1 MSEMKLIMES
11 WRAFRLEEEEGP
23 KFKEDKED
31 AIGLVDKVANEKDRQ
46 KKQIVSRALESDKDI
61 APVMDALE
69 ELFKELKGEE
79 IEEGIEQAYD
89 DMTATASG
97 AVLDASSKVSEF
109 LNSTSAG
116 RVLKTVSG
124 PVMGLA
130 LLGLFM
136 QSPGEAGNLHKSAA
150 SIAQVITSP
159 DPAEALAAAADAITS
174 LAESLSERK
183 KN

>member
-69 ELFKELKGEE
+69 ELFKELGGPKTLC
-79 IEEGIEQAYD
+79 IETIF
-89 DMTATASG
+89 
-97 AVLDASSKVSEF
+97 K
-109 LNSTSAG
+109 
-116 RVLKTVSG
+116 
-124 PVMGLA
+124 
-130 LLGLFM
+130 
-136 QSPGEAGNLHKSAA
+136 
-150 SIAQVITSP
+150 
-159 DPAEALAAAADAITS
+159 
-174 LAESLSERK
+174 
-183 KN
+183 